1 MLRGLPCKSVGLA
14 TSFGAFSTAPSV
26 ALLLAAPGPAQQPA
40 RKLLRSRRLHVLKDA
55 MQKLK
60 RCNEMMQGTQ
70 NAIRQLNERNNLAT
84 IY

>member
-1 MLRGLPCKSVGLA
+1 
-14 TSFGAFSTAPSV
+14 
-26 ALLLAAPGPAQQPA
+26 
-40 RKLLRSRRLHVLKDA
+40 

-70 NAIRQLNERNNLAT
+70 NAIRQLKERNDLAT